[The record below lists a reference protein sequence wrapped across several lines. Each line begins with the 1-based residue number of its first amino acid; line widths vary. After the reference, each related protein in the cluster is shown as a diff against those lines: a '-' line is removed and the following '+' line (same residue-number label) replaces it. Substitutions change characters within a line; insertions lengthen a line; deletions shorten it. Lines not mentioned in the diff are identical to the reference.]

1 MSRHAVQRLMTLLT
15 FALALVLPLR
25 ARAAIVP
32 VCDDDRMTIVA
43 PPPDEPSCT
52 VLTSVDD
59 ATGETRAAPI
69 CDPRGASSVAP
80 PRTLPITDARID
92 AAPGCE
98 GSDPW
103 PRVGPN
109 SRHPGPV
116 SELSSSPQQ
125 ALLVPELVLPAAS
138 APVALFSFLAVPG
151 GPRSGVEQGV
161 YHPPR

>member
-1 MSRHAVQRLMTLLT
+1 MSRHAVQRLMTVLT
-15 FALALVLPLR
+15 FALALVLPLT

-32 VCDDDRMTIVA
+32 VCEDDRMTIVA
-43 PPPDEPSCT
+43 PPDEPSCT

-59 ATGETRAAPI
+59 ATGETRYAPI

-92 AAPGCE
+92 AAPGCA
-98 GSDPW
+98 GSDGGPM
-103 PRVGPN
+103 VGPN

-116 SELSSSPQQ
+116 SELSSAPQQ
-125 ALLVPELVLPAAS
+125 ALLLPDLVLPAPHAS
-138 APVALFSFLAVPG
+138 VSLSSFAAVSG
-151 GPRSGVEQGV
+151 GPRPGVAQGV

>member
-1 MSRHAVQRLMTLLT
+1 MTLLT

-80 PRTLPITDARID
+80 PRTLPMTDDRID
-92 AAPGCE
+92 AAPGCD
-98 GSDPW
+98 GGDLW

-109 SRHPGPV
+109 SRQSGPV
-116 SELSSSPQQ
+116 SELSSPLQQ
-125 ALLVPELVLPAAS
+125 AVLVPELVLPAPC
-138 APVALFSFLAVPG
+138 APVAVFSFLTVSG
-151 GPRSGVEQGV
+151 GPRPGVAQGV

>member
-1 MSRHAVQRLMTLLT
+1 MSRHAAQRLMTLLT

-32 VCDDDRMTIVA
+32 VCEEDRMTIVA
-43 PPPDEPSCT
+43 PPDEPSCT

-59 ATGETRAAPI
+59 ETGETRAAPI

-80 PRTLPITDARID
+80 PRTLPMTDDRID
-92 AAPGCE
+92 AAPGCDRGE
-98 GSDPW
+98 LW

-109 SRHPGPV
+109 SGHPSPV
-116 SELSSSPQQ
+116 SELSSPPQQ
-125 ALLVPELVLPAAS
+125 AVLVPELVLPAPC
-138 APVALFSFLAVPG
+138 APVEAFSFLASSG
-151 GPRSGVEQGV
+151 GPRAGVAQGV

>member
-1 MSRHAVQRLMTLLT
+1 MSRPAVQRMMTLLT

-32 VCDDDRMTIVA
+32 ICDDDRMTIVA
-43 PPPDEPSCT
+43 PPDEPSCT

-59 ATGETRAAPI
+59 ATGETRDAPI

-80 PRTLPITDARID
+80 PRTLPVADDRID

-103 PRVGPN
+103 PTVGPS
-109 SRHPGPV
+109 SRHPVPV
-116 SELSSSPQQ
+116 NELASTPQP
-125 ALLVPELVLPAAS
+125 ALLLPEFVFPAPCT
-138 APVALFSFLAVPG
+138 PVALFSFMALPG
-151 GPRSGVEQGV
+151 GPRAGVEQGV